1 MGRSDSRTGPLPE
14 LCLPP
19 ERWLAPPR
27 RVSQVPRLI
36 CPRVLSPSTP
46 ESPAAASAH
55 FFTAGVRLHH
65 TWKTGHLP
73 FALTRPNR
81 VHCRYGSRVRL
92 PGLRRQDYSRPRPVG
107 YLSNEQLQGK
117 LLSAYKISQAY
128 PGAPGL
134 RYPCYPCSASRSLPS
149 ASIYNF
155 ETQFLIVRIYRHL
168 LILNK
173 FFASFGSP
181 VLPT

>member
-46 ESPAAASAH
+46 ESPAVASAH
-55 FFTAGVRLHH
+55 CFTTGVRLHH
-65 TWKTGHLP
+65 TWKTGHFP
-73 FALTRPNR
+73 FALTGPYR
-81 VHCRYGSRVRL
+81 VRLRYGSRVRL
-92 PGLRRQDYSRPRPVG
+92 PGLRRRNCSHPRPVG
-107 YLSNEQLQGK
+107 YLLNEQLQGK

-128 PGAPGL
+128 PGAPGPRL
-134 RYPCYPCSASRSLPS
+134 LLLPLLAAESAAR
-149 ASIYNF
+149 ASSGPKSIEPDKAFVTLWAVPKGNSN
-155 ETQFLIVRIYRHL
+155 ERNQVGQH
-168 LILNK
+168 
-173 FFASFGSP
+173 
-181 VLPT
+181 